1 MALKSRSRGVWWSRL
16 HFLIR
21 FAGLTGLLAVLAGA
35 ALLFR
40 YGLLHETL
48 LRDWHWMLS
57 ILKGEG
63 SSRLVQVALTC
74 MAAGAA
80 LAALALFIELLTVTS
95 TMLGRRGAFG
105 FNATLQTLL
114 AVALIAGVNWF
125 SFQHYA
131 RFDWTRA
138 HQFTLPVDIQNQ
150 LKSLKDPTTIVV
162 YQRHKTAGQIND
174 KPDAFDYA
182 AERKVVEK
190 VHDIIDQF
198 REFGPQFKVS
208 VLDVEE
214 EGYNAKLEKLARENK
229 GLQAAIDNASEN
241 CIFFCAN
248 DRVQQLSFSDYYFL
262 NKNESQKEKNLV
274 LLDQG
279 VEPFAR
285 RVLNVDEKKP
295 RVGLLVIHEF
305 LTTMGPEEFGLAGLK
320 KTLTAQGFEVED
332 VILKKWSEIAP
343 PEPAAYSYDESK
355 LDRIEEHLAE
365 VEGDLKGLR
374 DELRDMGEVQKLW
387 RTAKLEDLTKAY
399 SKQLGGR
406 KVDEAMRA
414 RQLAFFD
421 QQAAVMKL
429 LETQAAEERK
439 ETLTDR
445 ALINVD
451 FATEQRRMTDVKAKL
466 SRILASCDL
475 VIIPRMTIRN
485 VIIGDRIPNAVYK
498 LDKAQTEAIK
508 SYLAAG
514 KPLLA
519 CLGPSSE
526 HPSDQMREMQMG
538 PAGSDELESFLAE
551 AGIKLN
557 KQTILHNAESKSFA
571 ERRTG
576 LLVSGAAVE
585 IPPVEFEHLTSKS
598 SPLSKNA
605 EVKLPPNP
613 IRASMDITANSLG
626 RKLDIKVPD
635 PRPVYFESPTG
646 QKPAFEPEFMITSAA
661 TWNDDQ
667 PFPTQKRTPRFEPP
681 KGEDPAKGT
690 FDEKRRGPFPIA
702 VAVEVPVPAAWQ
714 DSKDS
719 KPEKVRLAVI
729 GSGGIFVGQT
739 LSPAREQL
747 LLDTCNWLL
756 GRDDL
761 LPTSKAVWKYPRVV
775 MAEKDESL
783 WRWAGWLVP
792 PGLLAYAGL
801 VVLLIR
807 RLR

>member
-1 MALKSRSRGVWWSRL
+1 MALKSRSRGIWWSRL

-21 FAGLTGLLAVLAGA
+21 FAGLTGLLAILAGA

-40 YGLLHETL
+40 YDLLGETL
-48 LRDWHWMLS
+48 LKNIDWMVA

-63 SSRLVQVALTC
+63 TSRLVQVALTC

-80 LAALALFIELLTVTS
+80 LAVLAFFIELLTVTS
-95 TMLGRRGAFG
+95 ALLGRRGAFG

-114 AVALIAGVNWF
+114 AIGLIAGVNWF
-125 SFQHYA
+125 SFQHYS
-131 RFDWTRA
+131 RIDWTRA

-150 LKSLKDPTTIVV
+150 LKALKDPTTIVV
-162 YQRHKTAGQIND
+162 YQRHKTAGQITD

-190 VHDIIDQF
+190 VHDVIDQF

-214 EGYNAKLEKLARENK
+214 EGYNAKLENLARANK
-229 GLQAAIDNASEN
+229 GLQAAIDNAPEN

-248 DRVQQLSFSDYYFL
+248 GRVQQLSFSDYYFL
-262 NKNESQKEKNLV
+262 NKNESRKEKNLV

-295 RVGLLVIHEF
+295 KVGLLVIHEF
-305 LTTMGPEEFGLAGLK
+305 LTSMGPEIYGMAGLK
-320 KTLTAQGFEVED
+320 KTLTARGFEVED
-332 VILKKWSEIAP
+332 IILKKWSEMAP

-355 LDRIEEHLAE
+355 LDRIEEDLAE
-365 VEGDLKGLR
+365 VEGQLKSLNDDLR
-374 DELRDMGEVQKLW
+374 EMEEVQKLW
-387 RTAKLEDLTKAY
+387 RTAKLEDLTKSY

-406 KVDEAMRA
+406 KIDEVMRK

-421 QQAAVMKL
+421 LQADAMK
-429 LETQAAEERK
+429 EIKAQAEEARK
-439 ETLTDR
+439 QTLTER

-451 FATEQRRMTDVKAKL
+451 FTTEQRRMTDVKGKL
-466 SRILASCDL
+466 TRLLASCDM
-475 VIIPRMTIRN
+475 VIVPRMTIRN
-485 VIIGDRIPNAVYK
+485 IVIGDRLPNSIYQ
-498 LDKAQTEAIK
+498 LGKAQTEAIK

-514 KPLLA
+514 KPMLA
-519 CLGPSSE
+519 CLGSTSD

-538 PAGSDELESFLAE
+538 GGSADDLESFLAQ

-557 KQTILHNAESKSFA
+557 KQTILHNAESKAFA

-576 LLVSGAAVE
+576 LQVAAGGVE
-585 IPPVEFEHLTSKS
+585 IPVVDFERPTGRVNPLTKTL
-598 SPLSKNA
+598 PA
-605 EVKLPPNP
+605 DLPPNP
-613 IRASMDITANSLG
+613 IRAGMQVNANSLG
-626 RKLDIKVPD
+626 RKLDIKVQD
-635 PRPVYFESPTG
+635 PRPVYFDSPTG
-646 QKPAFEPEFMITSAA
+646 KKPSFEPEFMFTSSG

-667 PFPTQKRTPRFEPP
+667 PFPSQKRVPRFEPP
-681 KGEDPAKGT
+681 KVDDPAKGT
-690 FDEKRRGPFPIA
+690 FEEKRRGPFPIA

-714 DSKDS
+714 EGKDS
-719 KPEKVRLAVI
+719 TPTMVRLAVI
-729 GSGGIFVGQT
+729 GSGGIFSGET
-739 LSPAREQL
+739 LSAPLQEL

-756 GRDDL
+756 GRDDR
-761 LPTSKAVWKYPRVV
+761 LPKANVEWKFPRVK
-775 MAEKDESL
+775 MDEKDEEL

-792 PGLLAYAGL
+792 PGVLAYAGL
-801 VVLLIR
+801 VVLLLR